1 MSYTPPNTFVA
12 GTVVQANLLQQN
24 LQEMQEYANGGVVA
38 GDLSTSPWVEQQHIV
53 RPSYESATRTFTAVS
68 GVSSAASRGRFLGRY
83 TYVQRATSTRNEDVS
98 VWQFIPGTFSR
109 IELPRIPKALF
120 IQFSFSGTTPSDATV
135 ATGTDYGFPG
145 SDVRMLVYPGEIVDG
160 SNLQSPELLTEHL
173 LQAEDDGDIGA
184 GVGRRDHQSG
194 FHMIANPGNRL
205 FSIGL
210 VGKST
215 MPNTRIWRWSV
226 AIESWMV

>member
-1 MSYTPPNTFVA
+1 MSYTPPHTFSS
-12 GTVVQANLLQQN
+12 GTSIQAAILQEN
-24 LQEMQEYANGGVVA
+24 LQEMQEYANGGVIA
-38 GDLSTSPWVEQQHIV
+38 GDLATSAWAEQQHIV

-68 GVSSAASRGRFLGRY
+68 GVSTAAGRGEFLGRY

-98 VWQFIPGTFSR
+98 VYQFIPGTFSR
-109 IELPRIPKALF
+109 VELPRIPKALF
-120 IQFSFSGTTPSDATV
+120 IQFSFSGTTPTDSTV
-135 ATGTDYGFPG
+135 STTTDYGFPG
-145 SDVRMLVYPGEIVDG
+145 SDVRLLVYPGEITDG

-173 LQAEDDGDIGA
+173 LQVEDGQSI
-184 GVGRRDHQSG
+184 GVGAARRDHQSG

-215 MPNTRIWRWSV
+215 MPNTRIWRWNV

>member
-1 MSYTPPNTFVA
+1 MSYTPPHTFSA
-12 GTVVQANLLQQN
+12 GTSIQAAILQEN
-24 LQEMQEYANGGVVA
+24 LQEIQEYANGGVIA

-68 GVSSAASRGRFLGRY
+68 GVSSAAGRGKFLGRY

-109 IELPRIPKALF
+109 IELPRAPKAMLV
-120 IQFSFSGTTPSDATV
+120 QFSFSGTTPTDSTV
-135 ATGTDYGFPG
+135 ATGTSYGFPG
-145 SDVRMLVYPGEIVDG
+145 SDVRMVLFPGDITDP
-160 SNLQSPELLTEHL
+160 SDLQSPDLFTEHL
-173 LQAEDDGDIGA
+173 LQVEDGQSIGV

-194 FHMIANPGNRL
+194 FALIEGVGNTL
-205 FSIGL
+205 WSIGL
-210 VGKST
+210 VGRST
-215 MPNTRIWRWSV
+215 MPNTRIWRWNV